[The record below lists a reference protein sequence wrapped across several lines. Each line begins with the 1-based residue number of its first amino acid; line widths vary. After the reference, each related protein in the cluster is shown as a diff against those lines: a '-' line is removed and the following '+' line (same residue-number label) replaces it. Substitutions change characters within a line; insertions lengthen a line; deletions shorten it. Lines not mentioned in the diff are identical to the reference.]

1 MVILKSSW
9 ELARMR
15 QASKVVAKVLE
26 ALREAAKPGVTTA
39 ELDSLAYGIITK
51 EKAVPS
57 FKGYR
62 GYPASICTSL
72 NEEIVH
78 GIPSSRRLREGDI
91 VGLDVGAMYKGYH
104 GDAAITVGIGSISRQ
119 ACSLIEAAA
128 GALDAGIAQ
137 VRPGNRIGDISYA
150 IQQYA
155 ESRGYSVVREYMG
168 HGIGREMHEPLQVPN
183 FGTAGQGIALKPG
196 MTFALEP
203 MLNVGTWRTKV
214 LADKWTVVTEDGKLS
229 AHFEHTVAV
238 TEGEPEILTR
248 LGSMTGKGSV

>member
-1 MVILKSSW
+1 MVVLKSSW

-15 QASKVVAKVLE
+15 QAGRVVAKVLS
-26 ALREAAKPGVTTA
+26 ALKESARPGVTTA
-39 ELDSLAYGIITK
+39 ELDSLAYRIITK

-78 GIPSSRRLREGDI
+78 GIPSSRRLQEGDI
-91 VGLDVGAMYKGYH
+91 VGLDVGAIYKGYH
-104 GDAAITVGIGSISRQ
+104 GDAAITVGIGNISQQ
-119 ACSLIEAAA
+119 ARHLIEAAA
-128 GALDAGIAQ
+128 GALEAGIAQ
-137 VRPGNRIGDISYA
+137 ARPGNRIGDISYA
-150 IQQYA
+150 IQQHA

-168 HGIGREMHEPLQVPN
+168 HGIGREMHEPLQIPN
-183 FGTAGQGIALKPG
+183 FGTPGYGIVLKPG

-203 MLNVGTWRTKV
+203 MLNIGTWRTKV
-214 LADKWTVVTEDGKLS
+214 LADQWTVVTEDGKLS
-229 AHFEHTVAV
+229 AHFEHTIAV

-248 LGSMTGKGSV
+248 